1 MPLGIISIRTDPALA
16 SVEALRDRTVAVIG
30 FGNQG
35 AAHAANLRDSGVAV
49 VVANRCDSPNGRRAI
64 AAGFEL
70 LDIPAAVRL
79 ADLVILALPDEVQP
93 EVYAGAIEP
102 ALKPGAI
109 IGFTHGFA
117 IRYGLIRPRGGLGVV
132 LVAPKG
138 PGATLRELYLRGRG
152 LPCLFAVH
160 QPSDRTDA
168 ERIGLAWAAGIGCAR
183 SGIVATTFA
192 DETETDLFGEQ
203 SVLCGGMQ
211 ALMLAAFE
219 VLVET
224 GYDPALAYIE
234 CCHEIK
240 QVADLLYA
248 RGPAGMNAAISN
260 TAEFGAMDAGARLI
274 DSGVRERMRAIL
286 ADVRS
291 GAFASRLRQDALA
304 GFPSLTLRRHAMSH
318 HPIEAASETVRSLMP
333 WLGSSGNTPDSP
345 PSP

>member
-1 MPLGIISIRTDPALA
+1 MPIRIFSERTDPALA

-49 VVANRCDSPNGRRAI
+49 VVANRRESVNGRRAVS
-64 AAGFEL
+64 AGFEL
-70 LDIPAAVRL
+70 LDIPTAARL

-93 EVYAGAIEP
+93 EIYADAIEP
-102 ALKPGAI
+102 ALKPGAVV
-109 IGFTHGFA
+109 GFIHGFA
-117 IRYGLIRPRGGLGVV
+117 IRYGLIRPRVDLGVV

-138 PGATLRELYLRGRG
+138 PGATLRELYLRGLG

-160 QPSDRTDA
+160 QPSDRADA

-183 SGIVATTFA
+183 SGIAVTTFA

-203 SVLCGGMQ
+203 AVLCGGMQ
-211 ALMLAAFE
+211 ALMLAAFD
-219 VLVET
+219 VLVEA
-224 GYDPALAYIE
+224 GYDPALAYLE

-240 QVADLLYA
+240 QVADLLYS
-248 RGPAGMNAAISN
+248 RGPSGMNAAISN
-260 TAEFGAMDAGARLI
+260 TAEFGAMDAGTRLV
-274 DSGVRERMRAIL
+274 DSDVRERMRAIL
-286 ADVRS
+286 ADIRS

-304 GFPSLTLRRHAMSH
+304 GFPSLSRRRRGMSD
-318 HPIEAASETVRSLMP
+318 HPIETASETVRSLMP
-333 WLGSSGNTPDSP
+333 WLDSPGNAPDSP